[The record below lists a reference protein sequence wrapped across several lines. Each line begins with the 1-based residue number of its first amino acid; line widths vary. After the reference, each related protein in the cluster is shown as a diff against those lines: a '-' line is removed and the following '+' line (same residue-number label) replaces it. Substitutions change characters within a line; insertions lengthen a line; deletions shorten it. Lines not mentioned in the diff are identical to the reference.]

1 MFRVFA
7 ATLPLLGLSLTSR
20 DLSALELGWT
30 WVGDGDCKNGLGEAV
45 YELKDGG
52 ILREEPEV

>member
-7 ATLPLLGLSLTSR
+7 ATYLFLAIADKR

-45 YELKDGG
+45 Y
-52 ILREEPEV
+52 